1 MSAQNAK
8 AEIEGIILK
17 IEDISGKIRKLRTVL
32 ADGIVIRCMGEWL
45 DELNLISKALRAEIK
60 RLDKESKSSGP

>member
-1 MSAQNAK
+1 MMSAQNAK

-32 ADGIVIRCMGEWL
+32 ADGIVIRCMEEWL
-45 DELNLISKALRAEIK
+45 AELNLIHKALRAEIK
-60 RLDKESKSSGP
+60 RFDNE